1 MKNVV
6 RALLLLA
13 LLTALMFA
21 VPSGA
26 LVDGALAEG
35 AYPALSLEA
44 EKGGAPLESG
54 YDGLSY
60 HDDTITVTVEETR
73 AYDTTIL
80 IARVTISDP
89 SQIRTAMAGR
99 YGSDTQTPGARLA
112 KRVQAVFAVNG
123 DYFNFSSN
131 GYDQGDF
138 HIVEDATSEKLAA
151 FEGTVINS
159 FSFGPALVVDG
170 EVVEGGF
177 LDDVAYDKPAQRMV
191 VAQAG
196 PLSYVCVATEG
207 PENPGSV
214 GLTIPQMAEF
224 MGTLDVQ
231 SAYNLDGGS
240 SSTMV
245 LNNEKI
251 NALST
256 HKVRSICDILY
267 FATLVNQE

>member
-89 SQIRTAMAGR
+89 SQIRTAMAGATAAIR
-99 YGSDTQTPGARLA
+99 RRPAPGWPSGCGGIRRQRRLFQFFQQRLRGPSGHA
-112 KRVQAVFAVNG
+112 LPRQPRPRR
-123 DYFNFSSN
+123 DILLID
-131 GYDQGDF
+131 DQGIF
-138 HIVEDATSEKLAA
+138 TSLRTPPPKSWPHLKE
-151 FEGTVINS
+151 
-159 FSFGPALVVDG
+159 P
-170 EVVEGGF
+170 
-177 LDDVAYDKPAQRMV
+177 
-191 VAQAG
+191 
-196 PLSYVCVATEG
+196 
-207 PENPGSV
+207 
-214 GLTIPQMAEF
+214 
-224 MGTLDVQ
+224 
-231 SAYNLDGGS
+231 
-240 SSTMV
+240 
-245 LNNEKI
+245 
-251 NALST
+251 
-256 HKVRSICDILY
+256 
-267 FATLVNQE
+267 

>member
-13 LLTALMFA
+13 LLTALMFRA
-21 VPSGA
+21 ALGA

-35 AYPALSLEA
+35 PYPALSLEA

-123 DYFNFSSN
+123 DYFNFTSN
-131 GYDQGDF
+131 GYVVRQGTLYRDNPAPGSDILLIDDQGDF

-159 FSFGPALVVDG
+159 FSFGP
-170 EVVEGGF
+170 
-177 LDDVAYDKPAQRMV
+177 
-191 VAQAG
+191 G
-196 PLSYVCVATEG
+196 PWW
-207 PENPGSV
+207 
-214 GLTIPQMAEF
+214 
-224 MGTLDVQ
+224 
-231 SAYNLDGGS
+231 
-240 SSTMV
+240 
-245 LNNEKI
+245 
-251 NALST
+251 
-256 HKVRSICDILY
+256 
-267 FATLVNQE
+267 

>member
-131 GYDQGDF
+131 GYVVRQGTLYRDNPAPGSDILLIDDQGDF

-231 SAYNLDGGS
+231 NAYNLDGGS

-245 LNNEKI
+245 LNNET
-251 NALST
+251 ST
-256 HKVRSICDILY
+256 
-267 FATLVNQE
+267 

>member
-89 SQIRTAMAGR
+89 SQIRTAMAGATAAIPRRPAPGWPSGCRR
-99 YGSDTQTPGARLA
+99 YSPSTAIISILPATATWSVRARSTATTPPPA
-112 KRVQAVFAVNG
+112 
-123 DYFNFSSN
+123 
-131 GYDQGDF
+131 
-138 HIVEDATSEKLAA
+138 AT
-151 FEGTVINS
+151 F
-159 FSFGPALVVDG
+159 
-170 EVVEGGF
+170 
-177 LDDVAYDKPAQRMV
+177 
-191 VAQAG
+191 
-196 PLSYVCVATEG
+196 C
-207 PENPGSV
+207 
-214 GLTIPQMAEF
+214 
-224 MGTLDVQ
+224 
-231 SAYNLDGGS
+231 
-240 SSTMV
+240 SSTTRGIFTS
-245 LNNEKI
+245 LRTPPPKSWPHLKEP
-251 NALST
+251 
-256 HKVRSICDILY
+256 
-267 FATLVNQE
+267 